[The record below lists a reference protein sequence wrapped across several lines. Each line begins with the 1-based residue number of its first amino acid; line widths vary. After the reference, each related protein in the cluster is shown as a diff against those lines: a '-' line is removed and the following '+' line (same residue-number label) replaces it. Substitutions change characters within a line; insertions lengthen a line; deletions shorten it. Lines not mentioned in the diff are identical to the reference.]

1 MWYEERMWEKG
12 SWVAMDQLQQELE
25 KVFGLKIQTWDEIK
39 HIQNS
44 SFVARVVTD
53 EGIQYA
59 LKSLYIKPKRQLFI
73 ATSEYLLF
81 QKGVRLAL
89 PIQTLNGD
97 LYMIYNRVPYV
108 LYQWID
114 GKGSR
119 LQNRNDLESI
129 IQVMGQLHYASREL
143 DYPVDVKIYNHLH
156 WKTEYKQRLKSI
168 EVWYSKHKESKL
180 EKDVIINSNLSFF
193 YKIGKKALKELKK
206 SSYQDY
212 MKDLFSAKSL
222 VHGDLHHKNLIY
234 KDNVLTLIDFED
246 VRYDLP
252 SKDLLRI
259 YSMYTK
265 KNPFQKKTFRSMMKI
280 YNDNNPL
287 PPEVKNIVTID
298 LLFPHIFERM
308 LRKKKYARMSIDQLN
323 YTIQQEK
330 KKTLFVYN
338 HYFKNNENHERGNSL
353 D

>member
-1 MWYEERMWEKG
+1 
-12 SWVAMDQLQQELE
+12 MDQLKQELE
-25 KVFGLKIQTWDEIK
+25 KDFGFKIQTWDVIK
-39 HIQNS
+39 HIKNS
-44 SFVARVVTD
+44 SFVARVVTN

-59 LKSLYIKPKRQLFI
+59 LKSLYIKPERQLFI
-73 ATSEYLLF
+73 ATSEYLLS
-81 QKGVRLAL
+81 QRGVRLAL
-89 PIQTLNGD
+89 PIPTLNGD

-108 LYQWID
+108 LYQWIE

-119 LQNRNDLESI
+119 LQDRNDLESI
-129 IQVMGQLHYASREL
+129 VEVMAQLHHASREL
-143 DYPVDVKIYNHLH
+143 DYPPDVKIYDHLH
-156 WKTEYKQRLKSI
+156 WKKEYKQRLKSL
-168 EVWYSKHKESKL
+168 EVWFSKHKKSKS

-193 YKIGKKALKELKK
+193 YKIGKKSLKELQK

-212 MKDLFSAKSL
+212 MKDLVSAKSL

-234 KDNVLTLIDFED
+234 KENVLTLIDFED

-265 KNPFQKKTFRSMMKI
+265 KKPFEKKTFRSMMKI

-287 PPEVKNIVTID
+287 SPEVKSIVSID

-323 YTIQQEK
+323 FMILQEK
-330 KKTLFVYN
+330 KKSLFVYN
-338 HYFKNNENHERGNSL
+338 HYFKKQRHQERGNIL